1 MAMRTGSQSSVS
13 QQESIPFYRNV
24 KIIGFLAQII
34 FVAVLVIGAGILYR
48 NVTTALKVA
57 NLPADFGFLDNRA
70 GIPISETPIPYN
82 TNDPYWRALVIG
94 LLNTLK
100 VALVGVVLA
109 SLLGIVVGVMRLSSN
124 WLVRQIATIYIET
137 IRNTPLAVQIIFW
150 YTAVLLPLPPRVSNP
165 VELPGGVLFSNVG
178 LALPWLYPSYR
189 FSAWLPW
196 IIAAIV
202 ALIGLY
208 FFRRRQIAKSER
220 PGNPWLIPLGAAL
233 VILVSGYFVAGA
245 DRSLP
250 DNLASNFLADR
261 GRGTLYIDANEND
274 RLDRGESGAA
284 YAAAQVRLEE
294 AQLST
299 RTQNLTESGGEV
311 YSIFRF
317 PLVRE
322 SEVEEVEIV
331 FADPADETR
340 FSVEFTSFP
349 NRGVIY
355 EDRNTNGAFD
365 EGEDINTES
374 ERVTGFGGVELLMNV
389 KGFERTI
396 VADREGSFRIP
407 GFEAMQEAGAEEES
421 SGGTTGRFGAFGAP
435 STSGDGEEA
444 ELQADVTLLESAPLV
459 YSRAFIPVSN
469 YEGGL
474 RLTVNYLA
482 ILLALVIYTA
492 SFIAEIVRGGIQA
505 VSKGQTEASKA
516 LGLSPYQ
523 TFNLVV
529 FPQALRIILP
539 PMISQYLNLTKNSS
553 LGALAAYAELFVISS
568 IVANQTGAS
577 IPVAIILIISY
588 LVISFVFAF
597 VLNIVNERM
606 ALVER

>member
-1 MAMRTGSQSSVS
+1 MATRSGSQGSAS
-13 QQESIPFYRNV
+13 QQEAIPFYRNV
-24 KIIGFLAQII
+24 KIIGFLAQVI
-34 FVAVLVIGAGILYR
+34 FVVVLVIGLGILYN

-70 GIPISETPIPYN
+70 GIPIQETPIPYD
-82 TNDPYWRALVIG
+82 TSDPYWRALLIG

-109 SLLGIVVGVMRLSSN
+109 SLLGILVGVMRLSSN

-165 VELPGGVLFSNVG
+165 VELPGGILFSNVG

-208 FFRRRQIAKSER
+208 FFRRWQIDKSER
-220 PGNPWLIPLGAAL
+220 PGNPWLISLGAAL
-233 VILVSGYFVAGA
+233 LVLVGGYFIAGA
-245 DRSLP
+245 DRTLP
-250 DNLASNFLADR
+250 DNLAANYLADR
-261 GRGTLYIDANEND
+261 GRGTLYIDENGNGS
-274 RLDRGESGAA
+274 LDRGESGAA
-284 YAAAQVRLEE
+284 YAAALIRLEE

-299 RTQNLTESGGEV
+299 NTQNLTESGGEV
-311 YSIFRF
+311 YSVFRF

-322 SEVEEVEIV
+322 NEAEEISVT
-331 FADPADETR
+331 FADPADEAR
-340 FSVEFTSFP
+340 FAIEFTSFP

-355 EDRNTNGAFD
+355 EDRNSNGAFD
-365 EGEDINTES
+365 AGEEVDEARD
-374 ERVTGFGGVELLMNV
+374 RVTGFGGIELLMNV
-389 KGFERTI
+389 TGFERKI
-396 VADREGSFRIP
+396 VADREGDFRIP
-407 GFEAMQEAGAEEES
+407 SFEAATEGEAEEES
-421 SGGTTGRFGAFGAP
+421 SGGSQRFDPFGTPGA
-435 STSGDGEEA
+435 SDEEA
-444 ELQADVTLLESAPLV
+444 AELSAEVTLLESAPLV

-474 RLTVNYLA
+474 SLTVNYLA
-482 ILLALVIYTA
+482 ILLALVVYTA

-505 VSKGQTEASKA
+505 VAKGQTEAAKA
-516 LGLSPYQ
+516 LGLSGYQ
-523 TFNLVV
+523 TFSLIV

-553 LGALAAYAELFVISS
+553 LAPLAAYAELFVIAS

-577 IPVAIILIISY
+577 IPVAVILIVSY
-588 LVISFVFAF
+588 LAISFAFAF